1 MTDACSPIAALANMM
16 GKPDAGN
23 PLVRF
28 DEGDQA

>member
-1 MTDACSPIAALANMM
+1 MTDARSPDSCSVNVM

-28 DEGDQA
+28 DEGDQG